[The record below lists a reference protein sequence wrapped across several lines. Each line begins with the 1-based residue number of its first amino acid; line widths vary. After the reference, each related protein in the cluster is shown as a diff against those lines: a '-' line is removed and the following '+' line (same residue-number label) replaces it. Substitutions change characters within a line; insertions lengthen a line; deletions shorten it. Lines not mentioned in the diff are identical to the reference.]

1 MRLPLGGALTA
12 QERQILEQADNQNA
26 KRNREVYFQKVY
38 VKNADGS
45 DREIKQAEFVAD
57 SAGADIAGLQADI
70 DAIRDALV
78 AAGLMKPS

>member
-26 KRNREVYFQKVY
+26 KRNREVYFQAVY

-57 SAGADIAGLQADI
+57 ATTGSAAEIN
-70 DAIRDALV
+70 AIRDALV
-78 AAGLMKPS
+78 AAGLMKSS